1 MSPVKTRRD
10 AVEFCASEYGGT
22 LANVTSYDTLRDVNE
37 AITARFDRSVGRLTG
52 SREIWSNGKT
62 NQHRGLINLDAGTNA
77 SVTDTG
83 KQTGLD
89 KSLHHYMLVQCTNCI
104 VEWGNLGHKF
114 QIDLV
119 KKLLYE
125 TE

>member
-10 AVEFCASEYGGT
+10 AVEFCAREYGGT

-37 AITARFDRSVGRLTG
+37 AITARFDRSIGQLTG

-62 NQHRGLINLDAGTNA
+62 NQHRGLINFDAGTNA

-83 KQTGLD
+83 KQAR
-89 KSLHHYMLVQCTNCI
+89 
-104 VEWGNLGHKF
+104 LG
-114 QIDLV
+114 QIA
-119 KKLLYE
+119 
-125 TE
+125 T